1 MLRILSFYTCDMAGT
16 TFTGKATM
24 LAVSIRVSMTD
35 KFKEVSPNYISECTN
50 NPSRTPADFQNSAP
64 QNISQT
70 TMEFPGEVGLVT
82 VQVMPLRFQ

>member
-1 MLRILSFYTCDMAGT
+1 MLRILRVYTCDMAGT

-24 LAVSIRVSMTD
+24 LAVSVRVSMTD
-35 KFKEVSPNYISECTN
+35 KVTEASPTYISECTN
-50 NPSRTPADFQNSAP
+50 NPSLTPADSQNSGP

-82 VQVMPLRFQ
+82 VQVMPLRVQ